1 MDLTI
6 SPLTAGQRPAL
17 EDPFG
22 KATASDGC
30 WCMYRRIGP
39 RHCDRTVPGRHQRRR
54 RPYGAGV
61 WRLADGT
68 PAGNPLTGHTDAV
81 RAVAAG
87 TLPDGTPVVISSGED
102 GTVRVWRLADNTPFV
117 PPLDLPES
125 VQAVVLHGNLI
136 ITAAGGRHR
145 LRQWRTLC
153 SSMVDLTTGEFWLA
167 SGNPSGTGYAL
178 RA

>member
-1 MDLTI
+1 ML
-6 SPLTAGQRPAL
+6 S
-17 EDPFG
+17 
-22 KATASDGC
+22 AS
-30 WCMYRRIGP
+30 
-39 RHCDRTVPGRHQRRR
+39 RHTRT
-54 RPYGAGV
+54 
-61 WRLADGT
+61 
-68 PAGNPLTGHTDAV
+68 
-81 RAVAAG
+81 
-87 TLPDGTPVVISSGED
+87 
-102 GTVRVWRLADNTPFV
+102 V

-145 LRQWRTLC
+145 LRQWRTLS